1 MKFHYVRYFAPV
13 LAVLLFA
20 GCAGKTGSAS
30 TSAES
35 GMTTAA
41 LPQISESASAESS
54 QLQTTETVPVESSQ
68 LQTTEIP
75 SADPSQEQM
84 QQTGNATFHAP
95 TETVE
100 TTAAH

>member
-13 LAVLLFA
+13 LAVLLLA
-20 GCAGKTGSAS
+20 GCAGKTAGSAE
-30 TSAES
+30 T
-35 GMTTAA
+35 GMTTVP